1 MNNDSILTGA
11 AGSALEPH
19 DLSNAEGMLEQ
30 GNIDPYSR
38 KVEHRADG
46 SIATVESFSVNMD
59 GMEVLL
65 PSVIDGKTVSMDD
78 AIRHY
83 EQTGEH
89 LGKFDTP
96 EHATAYAQKFH
107 ENQAAIY
114 GRKEQ
119 GWRAPMLPPTGQMSW
134 IEAAEKETRDAARR
148 ERVLS
153 AFDTLVTGGD
163 LSLKPN
169 ARAEAVGVFGE
180 EFVQGWQEADEE
192 TRAQLAGM
200 RFNEMIMREDGEDD
214 IDALMRYRDQ
224 TGDKTVESDAAMWKH
239 YAGKRKVQLDE
250 AETKRANALALMVR
264 LVRESDEIHRAGD
277 ANWKEF
283 EEGMEKGAFDAEDE
297 ERVMRAQ
304 RAFSMFR
311 GMVQRYNSAGADVQL
326 NVSTAQLIRDAVG
339 DDAGARALFFAA
351 VQDYTTGMQRTN
363 EEKNF
368 LRRFGNAFIAGG
380 KTAAAGAIGTGLHG
394 YVTDAEV
401 DEYERLTQDLKE
413 RPAVYSG
420 EFDIDE
426 RVTRRGALAARA
438 RESGQLVNDA
448 EIRRLSGD
456 ERREIDSFNA
466 FRAKMYKAVNGMYEG
481 EDDAAWYHKAPGA
494 LGKMVMPSAVFLVP
508 GGAAVALRSQFS
520 EQLWSDLGDEEHPRT
535 YNEAEKR
542 AAVSAVIGTAV
553 EKIAFGSLNP
563 LKMSRATEWVMK
575 RGFMTRALGGF
586 YGTTGGRVALVT
598 AGGVAEET
606 FAEPA
611 AQLVLEGAYNALA
624 PEQDRLDPAWDSF
637 KQNVAYMCRPENVAA
652 TVMYGLF
659 LGGATYP
666 GQKAAADD
674 YRETVKRLCAAG
686 VSEADAAIAARIDDP
701 TVRKLA
707 AGELL
712 HERYEGLL
720 AEGKKPLDA
729 LSEMGCSR
737 AAELADDL
745 KGLSE
750 AFAGRMPRVVPV
762 GVDAKGET
770 RWSVT
775 TRDEDG
781 KETTAEMSD
790 AATHALLVNAR
801 DELVAEE
808 QGRIADLLLGSLKQE
823 GHEVQEVNERMDG
836 AYFARLARLAKVK
849 LGAGADEN
857 AVDAD
862 VHPFLTLGQA
872 ARQGEAWQRRMD
884 VARHETEQREGR
896 KMTDAEWTRRAK
908 NFASRVNRTRLGASE
923 GRLRTLFR
931 VVRGEAG
938 ATFEDVWEDV
948 VEEEVSEDMERNGR
962 ELGFYVRGLQE
973 LERAM
978 GREGEFL
985 RALKDGEEYNK
996 TDVLEA
1002 MGRAVRGRVL
1012 ADTAARGR
1020 ELPAWLGRFLD
1031 MLRRWS
1037 RSAKALFDLGRAM
1050 NEALKPENA
1059 DKVDAGFRAAL
1070 DELTERDT
1078 ERLRGLQDNATREA
1092 QGRVSAAVQ
1101 MAAAGIETAPATPIM
1116 DAAEQEHGEEV
1127 RKEEQQRQERAQE
1140 MAQEIAEVEQAAR
1153 ELGEDGEEFSA
1164 QAGEM
1169 PRKVFE
1175 PTAINPEYYEMFNK
1189 ALNGGVKRSRVIT
1202 VMKMPIVLRA
1212 ALGAGGHI
1220 RMQGDLFQKMAGKHD
1235 FSQEAFAAFPESL
1248 FDPIGVFYDRT
1259 KKNHVVIIDVKVPN
1273 QEGVIKNAMVAIEV
1287 KADKNGAEVCD
1298 IITAFSPNKS
1308 DYLKKFISSPLYVD
1322 KKRAEV
1328 WAGAEEGNILQ
1339 LLSTALSELG
1349 SEVIM
1354 RDKLAEV
1361 NDKIYQISHEDDIQF
1376 AERLRV
1382 AVASLGNDGFMKA
1395 PNGVP
1400 SKLTPNQWTQVRT
1413 PEFKAWFGD
1422 WENDPKNAS
1431 KVLDENGEPRV
1442 VYHITDGEF
1451 TVFDLAQAR
1460 QSMDIPAFFFS
1471 SGTEDWAD
1479 MGSRVMACFLNI
1491 RNPKEGKP
1499 IVRGNGRE
1507 VREQLVAEGYD
1518 GTIDADEDVEEV
1530 EYAAFHPNQIKSAT
1544 ENRGTYSALTDDI
1557 TMSVTEEAADS
1568 LGGML
1573 GDAGVAARSNG
1584 AFVRAMVA
1592 ELRQCMERARAYGA
1606 ATKGEREAALVAMGS
1621 AAQLVTAAT
1630 AFLPKGYRVNVQHT
1644 ARQLQVLAELA
1655 TSGEVDFT
1663 RELASQDLKR
1673 FAARTKRR
1681 LDKRGLDAVEQVM
1694 DDKRMEGIELPEDAA
1709 LDDILKEFGKQRFMA
1724 VFEKLVDDVTT
1735 QLRRHAKD
1743 KVVERMRALLER
1755 VRPKRD
1761 SKTGSMKNKGGM
1773 SAEANREME
1782 LIEAAMEMNA
1792 ETLQT
1797 ELAGLA
1803 AKEAAAETEEA
1814 AAKIQERMAI
1824 FSTFGNMD
1832 GMSYENAQGA
1842 YEALLFRVRLNRFAW
1857 DDKMARQKVERNM
1870 AAAAVVDGLG
1880 RAGVN
1885 EYHDVKVKKPIL
1897 AQIKDFPLAVASL
1910 PHVLYALQGVP
1921 ALKPLMRQLAR
1932 RCNEAGENVKIWDRD
1947 RWRRLEMMSRA
1958 TLGKSWRRA
1967 MNELHEQLNTGVAF
1981 DKPIYREFT
1990 IRTAYLRE
1998 LMAMSAAERAEHF
2011 AAAKREGGLAALTL
2025 YSERDIK
2032 EAAAKLADME
2042 ADGSERAEVKVKYV
2056 KEMKHEDDLRMSR
2069 GEALYIILMFEQP
2082 TYTERMIR
2090 QGYTFDVIEGLR
2102 DFVGRETYLKFG
2114 YGLRELFAEQGKKLA
2129 KVYED
2134 VYGVPFPHEQNYFA
2148 ARWLRHG
2155 QQDSTPEALL
2165 GGMTG
2170 QPGAATGFLKP
2181 RVDHDLEI
2189 DTNQDAVSVFL
2200 QSTRL
2205 SDCWMA
2211 TQGVVAD
2218 MRALMRNREFAEA
2231 MTAKLGAES
2240 YGNLRDWV
2248 NVMEGANMQEVVQM
2262 KGVEELMR
2270 RAYGSGAIT
2279 MLGFALRTMIRQ
2291 TPAFFN
2297 GLLGSADISTVEWLT
2312 AMFRMKRGE
2321 APMTFKRMRKSVFMQ
2336 QRRAGDVAELQRQ
2349 ATETEHKTPWVS
2361 ELLQV
2366 AMAPMEKLDAFW
2378 TAQSL
2383 VPVWNVYYSRARDA
2397 GMSKDD
2403 AEKEAWEQTKLA
2415 ANMAS
2420 QPIGWL
2426 NKSKWVQK
2434 RNPLVRSMFYMLSE
2448 DVNKTALCWALLK
2461 NGNKGAAARAWI
2473 VYGAANAVVSA
2484 ILDCWTGDP
2493 KDWEKAHWWEYVM
2506 SAIYG
2511 PLASMPC
2518 VGELMEELGHCVLY
2532 GAGSLADA
2540 MGADRKT
2547 VKELQK
2553 ARGRASVGRVLFDAG
2568 RTYRSVKKVYGFM
2581 TDNKEHGL
2589 WDYTKAAKGAMAPVA
2604 IGAGATGTRFGYW
2617 ALAAAVIGNA
2627 VDSGARVYHNIEH
2640 RLK

>member
-1 MNNDSILTGA
+1 MTGA
-11 AGSALEPH
+11 ADAVQ
-19 DLSNAEGMLEQ
+19 GMFGEQ
-30 GNIDPYSR
+30 
-38 KVEHRADG
+38 EA
-46 SIATVESFSVNMD
+46 
-59 GMEVLL
+59 
-65 PSVIDGKTVSMDD
+65 
-78 AIRHY
+78 
-83 EQTGEH
+83 
-89 LGKFDTP
+89 
-96 EHATAYAQKFH
+96 
-107 ENQAAIY
+107 
-114 GRKEQ
+114 
-119 GWRAPMLPPTGQMSW
+119 WRAPMLPPKGQMSW

-148 ERVLS
+148 ERALA
-153 AFDTLVTGGD
+153 AFDTLVMAGDGD
-163 LSLKPN
+163 LKPDD
-169 ARAEAVGVFGE
+169 RERVVELFGE
-180 EFVQGWQEADEE
+180 EFVTDWESCKGD
-192 TRAQLAGM
+192 TRAGVTGI
-200 RFNEMIMREDGEDD
+200 RFNEEVMMRKGDSGPIDG
-214 IDALMRYRDQ
+214 IVRYCDL
-224 TGDKTVESDAAMWKH
+224 TGENVGSRYDMWKH
-239 YAGKRKVQLDE
+239 YATGRKAQLDE
-250 AETKRANALALMVR
+250 AETKRANALALMGR

-277 ANWKEF
+277 ANWREF
-283 EEGMEKGAFDAEDE
+283 EEGMEKGAFAADDE

-326 NVSTAQLIRDAVG
+326 NVSTAQLIHDAVG
-339 DDAGARALFFAA
+339 DDAGARALFFEA
-351 VQDYTTGMQRTN
+351 VQDYTTDMQRKN

-368 LRRFGNAFIAGG
+368 LRRFGNAFISGG
-380 KTAAAGAIGTGLHG
+380 KTAVAGAIGTGLHG

-401 DEYERLTQDLKE
+401 DEYERLTKDLKE
-413 RPAVYSG
+413 RPAVYRG
-420 EFDIDE
+420 EFDVDE
-426 RVTRRGALAARA
+426 RVTRRGELAARA

-508 GGAAVALRSQFS
+508 GGAAVALRSQFA

-535 YNEAEKR
+535 YHEAEKR

-624 PEQDRLDPAWDSF
+624 TDANKLDPAWDSF

-659 LGGATYP
+659 MGGATYP
-666 GQKAAADD
+666 GQKAAAAD
-674 YRETVKRLCAAG
+674 YREEVKRLCAAG
-686 VSEADAAIAARIDDP
+686 VSEADAAYAARIDDP

-720 AEGKKPLDA
+720 ADGKKPLEA

-737 AAELADDL
+737 AAELAEDL
-745 KGLSE
+745 KGVSE

-849 LGAGADEN
+849 LAAGADEN

-896 KMTDAEWTRRAK
+896 KMTDAEWARRAK
-908 NFASRVNRTRLGASE
+908 NFSSRVNRTRLGASE

-985 RALKDGEEYNK
+985 RALKDGEEHNR

-1092 QGRVSAAVQ
+1092 QGRVSAAAQ

-1116 DAAEQEHGEEV
+1116 DAAEKEHGEEV

-1169 PRKVFE
+1169 PAAAAESQADIIERMKGEGKYDGFFGAVDTLQRVGKPKGNE
-1175 PTAINPEYYEMFNK
+1175 ADEHVDYADTSDRLRDDVLAQTD
-1189 ALNGGVKRSRVIT
+1189 GGVDLTGGRHRVA
-1202 VMKMPIVLRA
+1202 VSELWHA
-1212 ALGAGGHI
+1212 YA
-1220 RMQGDLFQKMAGKHD
+1220 KHCLD
-1235 FSQEAFAAFPESL
+1235 YFL
-1248 FDPIGVFYDRT
+1248 
-1259 KKNHVVIIDVKVPN
+1259 
-1273 QEGVIKNAMVAIEV
+1273 
-1287 KADKNGAEVCD
+1287 KADK
-1298 IITAFSPNKS
+1298 
-1308 DYLKKFISSPLYVD
+1308 KKHQQFNL
-1322 KKRAEV
+1322 
-1328 WAGAEEGNILQ
+1328 
-1339 LLSTALSELG
+1339 TF
-1349 SEVIM
+1349 
-1354 RDKLAEV
+1354 
-1361 NDKIYQISHEDDIQF
+1361 DDIRMIPDIVENYDSVVVVPKNKGYRLEYTKRYGSVEYQVVEGVGSHRDNPRNLTQKTF
-1376 AERLRV
+1376 YVYDITKNAHEGDFHPSLSQGTMRTEIVNPISRYVKNNFADEAERIVRAMRKRKKGL
-1382 AVASLGNDGFMKA
+1382 AA
-1395 PNGVP
+1395 PNGKRSNLP
-1400 SKLTPNQWTQVRT
+1400 
-1413 PEFKAWFGD
+1413 PELWLVTRLQSFRAWFGD

-1431 KVLDENGEPRV
+1431 KILDENGEPRV
-1442 VYHITDGEF
+1442 VYHGTPRGGFKVFGDGSFF
-1451 TVFDLAQAR
+1451 TPLAWYAER
-1460 QSMDIPAFFFS
+1460 YVDNG
-1471 SGTEDWAD
+1471 GTEKRYGYEGGTPT
-1479 MGSRVMACFLNI
+1479 MYQVFLNI
-1491 RNPKEGKP
+1491 RKPFDTRDKECRK
-1499 IVRGNGRE
+1499 IFEREFFRKWGNGTPLSE
-1507 VREQLVAEGYD
+1507 HGLPDWTDADDLLEFIDENELDYD
-1518 GTIDADEDVEEV
+1518 GIVLDEGGDTTLDGGVQWHGESYV
-1530 EYAAFHPNQIKSAT
+1530 PTRANQIKSAT

-1630 AFLPKGYRVNVQHT
+1630 AFLPKGYRVNVQHA

-1663 RELASQDLKR
+1663 RELAGQDLKR

-1743 KVVERMRALLER
+1743 NVVERMRALLER

-1773 SAEANREME
+1773 SADANREME

-1814 AAKIQERMAI
+1814 AAEIQERMAI
-1824 FSTFGNMD
+1824 FSTFGNME

-1870 AAAAVVDGLG
+1870 AAAAVVEGLG

-1967 MNELHEQLNTGVAF
+1967 MNELHEQLYTGVAF

-1998 LMAMSAAERAEHF
+1998 LLAMSAAERAEHF
-2011 AAAKREGGLAALTL
+2011 AAARREGGLAALTL

-2042 ADGSERAEVKVKYV
+2042 ADGSERAEVKVRYV

-2114 YGLRELFAEQGKKLA
+2114 YGLRELFAEQGEKLA

-2134 VYGVPFPHEQNYFA
+2134 VYGVPFPREQNYFA

-2291 TPAFFN
+2291 TPAIFN
-2297 GLLGSADISTVEWLT
+2297 GLLGAADISTVEWLT
-2312 AMFRMKRGE
+2312 AMARMRRGE
-2321 APMTFKRMRKSVFMQ
+2321 APMTFKRMLESVFMQ

-2383 VPVWNVYYSRARDA
+2383 VPVWNVYYSRARDS
-2397 GMSKDD
+2397 GMSKED

-2426 NKSKWVQK
+2426 NKSKWMQN

-2448 DVNKTALCWALLK
+2448 DVNKTALCWALWK
-2461 NGNKGAAARAWI
+2461 SGNKGAVVRAWM

-2484 ILDCWTGDP
+2484 ILDCWMGDP

-2540 MGADRKT
+2540 LGADRKT

-2553 ARGRASVGRVLFDAG
+2553 AQGRASVGRVLFDAG

-2604 IGAGATGTRFGYW
+2604 IGAGATGTAFGYW